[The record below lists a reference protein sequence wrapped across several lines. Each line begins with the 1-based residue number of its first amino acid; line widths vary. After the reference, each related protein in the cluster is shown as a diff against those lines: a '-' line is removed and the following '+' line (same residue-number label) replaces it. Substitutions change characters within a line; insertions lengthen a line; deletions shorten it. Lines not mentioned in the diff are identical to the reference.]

1 MKLIDLLSVLD
12 ESVYLEVFADD
23 YMYIYDGRDAI
34 PEELNDREV
43 LTVTHFTRGI
53 AVIVR

>member
-12 ESVYLEVFADD
+12 ENVYLEVYADD